1 MDRDAGRARP
11 GNGAIL
17 ARRGPPGSAVA
28 TTAGLSKRDFVNSL
42 SRGLDVLRSFNSS
55 KGSMT
60 LSEVADRVGINR
72 AAARRFLLTFV
83 RDGYAATDGK
93 YFRLLPKVLDLG
105 ASVTAS
111 LDISEIVQP
120 IINDLAD
127 ELQESCFV
135 AIPDGESVIYV
146 ARAMAT
152 RVVDIRIDVGS
163 RSPAHAVSTG
173 RVLLSGLDD
182 KALKGYLDHVKLRK
196 LTPYTITSKAKLK
209 GAIELVRRQG
219 WSIVNQELEVGLQSV
234 SVPIRDVE
242 GSIVAALNVC
252 CPSSRVTLRDMESW
266 ILKAMME
273 AARRVRLARRV
284 RQ

>member
-1 MDRDAGRARP
+1 MRSLDRDGGRAHSSGGTNEPRRAA
-11 GNGAIL
+11 GA
-17 ARRGPPGSAVA
+17 AA
-28 TTAGLSKRDFVNSL
+28 TAGLSKRDFVNSL
-42 SRGLDVLRSFNSS
+42 SRGLDVLRSFDGSNV
-55 KGSMT
+55 SMT
-60 LSEVADRVGINR
+60 LSEVAVRVGINR

-83 RDGYAATDGK
+83 RDGYATTDGK

-120 IINDLAD
+120 IINELAD

-135 AIPDGESVIYV
+135 AIFDHESVIYI
-146 ARAMAT
+146 ARAMAS
-152 RVVDIRIDVGS
+152 RVVDVRIDVGS

-182 KALKGYLDHVKLRK
+182 KALKAYFDHVKLRK
-196 LTPYTITSKAKLK
+196 FTPHTVTSKAKLK
-209 GAIELVRRQG
+209 AAVDLVRRQG
-219 WSIVNQELEVGLQSV
+219 WSIVNQELEIGLQSI
-234 SVPIRDVE
+234 SVPIRDLE

-252 CPSSRVTLRDMESW
+252 CPSPRVAPRAMETW

-273 AARRVRLARRV
+273 SARRIRLARRV